1 MSELRVAMIGSG
13 RIAQTYLAAWPQV
26 EGARLVAVCDK
37 ATDVADATAEAH
49 GVTGYHDCRSLMETE
64 KPDAV
69 VICTPPAA
77 HKDAAVAAME
87 RGAHVLCEKPI
98 AIAADDIAA
107 MQSTARSTA
116 RVLMMASKFRYVD
129 DIAGAR
135 SLIRSGI
142 LGKPVF
148 LENAF
153 TGWLDVRDRWNA
165 DPGVAGGG
173 VLMDNGTHS
182 VDIARFLLGP
192 IDQVMA
198 HTGPKVQPIEVEDTA
213 HVAFRTRGG
222 ATGSILLSWSMH
234 KDSPSYLEVYGTEG
248 QLSLG
253 WKTSRYRQNHSTAWV
268 EFGSGYDKGAAFR
281 SQLQNFV
288 GTIAGTDEPRITDAD
303 ALASV
308 QVIEAAYRSSRERT
322 WVDVAEG

>member
-1 MSELRVAMIGSG
+1 MIGSG

-26 EGARLVAVCDK
+26 EGAKLVAVCDRVP
-37 ATDVADATAEAH
+37 AVASATAEAH
-49 GVTGYHDCRSLMETE
+49 GVTGYDDCRALMAEE
-64 KPDAV
+64 RPDAV

-77 HKDAAVAAME
+77 HRDAAIAALQA
-87 RGAHVLCEKPI
+87 GAHVLCEKPI
-98 AIAADDIAA
+98 AVSSTDIAA
-107 MQSTARSTA
+107 MQRTASITS

-135 SLIRSGI
+135 SLIQAGI

-165 DPGVAGGG
+165 DPEIAGGG
-173 VLMDNGTHS
+173 VLVDNGTHS

-213 HVAFRTRGG
+213 HVTFRTRGG

-234 KDSPSYLEVYGTEG
+234 KDSASYLDVYGTEG

-253 WKTSRYRQNHSTAWV
+253 WKASRYRQNHSSSWV
-268 EFGSGYDKGAAFR
+268 EFGNGYDKVAAFTA
-281 SQLQNFV
+281 QLRNFV
-288 GTIAGTDEPRITDAD
+288 GTIGGTETPRITDAD

-308 QVIEAAYRSSRERT
+308 RVIEAAYRSARERA
-322 WVDVAEG
+322 WIDVAEA